1 MYMYMNMY
9 DVLGNTPCAGVWCC
23 VVQDCYV
30 VIQKTTQIMMDRLRQ
45 ILAVDAVS
53 CSQVIIAGARVYY
66 RYAGRAANCPYWC
79 NVVGHV
85 RRMIGRITGNVC
97 VQIL

>member
-1 MYMYMNMY
+1 MYMY
-9 DVLGNTPCAGVWCC
+9 DVLEEHTVCWCC

-53 CSQVIIAGARVYY
+53 CSQVIIAGARVYK
-66 RYAGRAANCPYWC
+66 YA
-79 NVVGHV
+79 
-85 RRMIGRITGNVC
+85 
-97 VQIL
+97 

>member
-1 MYMYMNMY
+1 MTCWR
-9 DVLGNTPCAGVWCC
+9 NTPCAGVWCC

-53 CSQVIIAGARVYY
+53 CSQVIIAGARVYK
-66 RYAGRAANCPYWC
+66 YAGGAANCPYWY
-79 NVVGHV
+79 NVEL
-85 RRMIGRITGNVC
+85 TC
-97 VQIL
+97 A

>member
-1 MYMYMNMY
+1 M
-9 DVLGNTPCAGVWCC
+9 
-23 VVQDCYV
+23 

-53 CSQVIIAGARVYY
+53 CSQVIIAGARV
-66 RYAGRAANCPYWC
+66 GAANCPYWY

-85 RRMIGRITGNVC
+85 RRMIDRITGNVC
-97 VQIL
+97 MQILWHYLYPRSCVEKGMP

>member
-1 MYMYMNMY
+1 MIYVSTVYMY
-9 DVLGNTPCAGVWCC
+9 DVWGSTPCAGVWCC

-53 CSQVIIAGARVYY
+53 CSQVIIAGARVYK
-66 RYAGRAANCPYWC
+66 YAGGAANCLNWY
-79 NVVGHV
+79 NVKLMTYIVY
-85 RRMIGRITGNVC
+85 RPC
-97 VQIL
+97 A